1 MGGESETSDGAVLAT
16 LHARGRARF
25 RRDRGKQGGNE
36 DLLFNGGEV
45 LERAAAHS
53 TETAK
58 TVPGGELVLRREAGK
73 KFGANLRHHMT
84 IH

>member
-58 TVPGGELVLRREAGK
+58 PFREASSSSAARPAKSSVLIYGI
-73 KFGANLRHHMT
+73 T
-84 IH
+84 